1 MNTYKNFT
9 LVGFSLIV
17 AALLTFG
24 VVLEAAAQDGDA
36 LAIMNDSHKTYYYA
50 GDGGHAKVS
59 MVLTDKK
66 GRTREREFWMVRRD
80 VEDMGDQRYFTYFLK
95 PADVSRTGFLVHKN
109 AEGSDSRWLYI
120 PSLDLVKRI
129 AANDSGSSFVG
140 SDFAYEDV
148 SGRLPIMD
156 NHEILGED
164 TVNDRTVLKIKNTPK
179 EAKTAD
185 YAYRISYIDKENHLP
200 LKEEYFDKKD
210 RLARVFDALTVE
222 DVEGFPTATK
232 RRMTNTRKGSF
243 TVLTFTDMTY
253 VATLDADAFS
263 ERMLKNPPRK
273 YTR

>member
-9 LVGFSLIV
+9 LVVFSLTI
-17 AALLTFG
+17 AALLTLG
-24 VVLEAAAQDGDA
+24 AVMDAAAQDGDA
-36 LAIMNDSHKTYYYA
+36 LAIMNDSHKSYYYA
-50 GDGGHAKVS
+50 GEGGHAKVN
-59 MVLTDKK
+59 MMLTDKK

-80 VEDMGDQRYFTYFLK
+80 VEDMGDQRYYTYFLK
-95 PADVSRTGFLVHKN
+95 PADVRRTGFLVHKN

-129 AANDSGSSFVG
+129 AANDRGSSFVG

-148 SGRLPIMD
+148 SGRLPILD
-156 NHEILGED
+156 THEILGEAM
-164 TVNDRTVLKIKNTPK
+164 VNDRAVLKIKNTPK
-179 EAKTAD
+179 DANTAD

-210 RLARVFDALTVE
+210 RLARLFETLKVE

-232 RRMTNTRKGSF
+232 RRMTDSKKGSF
-243 TVLTFTDMTY
+243 TDLTFTEMTY

-263 ERMLKNPPRK
+263 ERMLKNPPQE